1 VSDHISDESKF
12 VQRIATLAIPHHLT
26 ILFLAVIE
34 IVNQEPATY
43 LRLANLSSLISAYS
57 IVNGTRLVTGSNWI
71 REVQEVLQA
80 GDQIV
85 CQAEET
91 IIDQEMNQV
100 LLSNALSIA
109 LNAPVI
115 VLTGLYTEKL
125 SRKRSRLSALKWWS
139 VALIIIIAWSGLM
152 FFIGQTTTGW
162 VESGLMLSVFIIGM
176 LMVWFWIKRG

>member
-1 VSDHISDESKF
+1 M
-12 VQRIATLAIPHHLT
+12 QRIATLALPHHLT
-26 ILFLAVIE
+26 VLFLAVIE
-34 IVNQEPATY
+34 IAKQEPAAY
-43 LRLANLSSLISAYS
+43 LRLANLSSLMRTYS
-57 IVNGTRLVTGSNWI
+57 IVSETRLITGGNWI

-85 CQAEET
+85 CQAEQT

-125 SRKRSRLSALKWWS
+125 SRKRSRLSALKWWG
-139 VALIIIIAWSGLM
+139 VALIIIIAWSGIM
-152 FFIGQTTTGW
+152 FIISRTTTGW
-162 VESGLMLSVFIIGM
+162 VESGLMLSAFIIGM
-176 LMVWFWIKRG
+176 FMVWFWNKRR